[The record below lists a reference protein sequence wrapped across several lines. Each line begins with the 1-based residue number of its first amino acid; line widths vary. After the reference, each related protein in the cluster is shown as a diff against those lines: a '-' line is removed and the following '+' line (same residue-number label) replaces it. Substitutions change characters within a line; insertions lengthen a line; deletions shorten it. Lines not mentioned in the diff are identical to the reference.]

1 MAVSESAR
9 NDLYNG
15 LRELLGTDRA
25 ETLMTFVSAFDPS
38 EIATKSDIA
47 RLEERFTGIEG
58 RFESIDRRFTAID
71 RRFEA
76 IDRRFDDLGKRIDRI
91 LLTLAAGL
99 FVIFASVMGVLGV
112 VIAAVT

>member
-1 MAVSESAR
+1 MTISESAR

-15 LRELLGTDRA
+15 LRELLGADRT

-38 EIATKSDIA
+38 EIATKGDIA
-47 RLEERFTGIEG
+47 RLEERFSG
-58 RFESIDRRFTAID
+58 IDRRFTV
-71 RRFEA
+71 
-76 IDRRFDDLGKRIDRI
+76 IDRRFDDLGKRIDRV

-112 VIAAVT
+112 VVAAVT